1 MTSNIQEPDSEQ
13 KRIRPVSAF
22 LTGFKKFSIQILLLL
37 IILAAVIIFALSVGR
52 YHVSFS
58 KVIMILVDNI
68 VHITNEA
75 EEHWTTIEEK
85 VVELVRLPRIIV
97 AGLCGASLS
106 ITGAAMQGVFR
117 NPLVSPQ
124 IAGVS
129 SGAAFGGVLAILLL
143 LPGIFV
149 PAFAFIFGIAA
160 LLLTLGISRA
170 GRGSILSLV
179 LGGIVTSSFFAALV
193 SLVKYVA
200 DPDDILPTIV
210 YWLMGSYNE
219 SRYIDVL
226 YVGIPMITA
235 GLLLYKMR
243 FVINILSLGEEEAR
257 SLNIKVDHSRRIIL
271 FCSAILVSATVSV
284 SGIVGWVGLVIPHFA
299 RMITGAGHERVLP
312 VSILSGAIY
321 MILVD
326 TIARTATQG
335 EIPIG
340 ILTALVGAPVFGWLV
355 YRIQMRGW
363 NNA

>member
-1 MTSNIQEPDSEQ
+1 MSDLQKPAAEQ
-13 KRIRPVSAF
+13 NSIKPVSAV
-22 LTGFKKFSIQILLLL
+22 LRGLGKFSVQIVLLSILLAGV
-37 IILAAVIIFALSVGR
+37 ILFALSVGR
-52 YHVSFS
+52 YQVSFS
-58 KVIMILVDNI
+58 KVLSILADNI
-68 VHITNEA
+68 AGAAHKGGRGWEPV
-75 EEHWTTIEEK
+75 EEK
-85 VVELVRLPRIIV
+85 VVELVRLPRILV
-97 AGLCGASLS
+97 AGLCGAALSL
-106 ITGAAMQGVFR
+106 TGAAMQGLFR

-124 IAGVS
+124 IVGVS

-149 PAFAFIFGIAA
+149 SVFAFVFGLAA
-160 LLLTLGISRA
+160 LFLTLGIART
-170 GRGSILSLV
+170 GRGSVLSLV
-179 LGGIVTSSFFAALV
+179 LGGIVTSAFFAALV

-235 GLLLYKMR
+235 GVLLYKMR
-243 FVINILSLGEEEAR
+243 YVINILSLGEEEAR
-257 SLNIKVDHSRRIIL
+257 SLNINVDRSRRIIL

-312 VSILSGAIY
+312 VSILSGAVY

-355 YRIQMRGW
+355 YRIQMKGW
-363 NNA
+363 NSA